1 MKKKITELTVKIP
14 LVTEEDLLHNEL
26 NMYLL
31 YLEAGIFISNKDKE
45 FSHSELDIIQF
56 YGIINRIQ
64 SCFKSIRQACN
75 FISRR
80 PTIKYLDKNEEMTII
95 DYYNYHYDVVV
106 HKLNTIRD
114 LSFKL
119 INKVFNL
126 NLSDRNCNWNNIKSN
141 NLITIPGIID
151 IQTLYYYLM
160 LEVERERNE
169 STHNGFIKAKIFDDL
184 NDIVTLSLL
193 NRLKKV
199 PKEIV
204 GYDPL
209 TKGTYYDS
217 QLRKEKKELLKKIDN
232 YKVMS
237 LFCINVLTCCMSNKY
252 KSSIPTDL
260 STKYSSFIQ
269 KANYQIDNYGKKVN
283 KLKFLF
289 PFLEINDKSI
299 EYLKGNGKKGNYKL
313 IVSIVNV

>member
-1 MKKKITELTVKIP
+1 MHQNVERFLAP
-14 LVTEEDLLHNEL
+14 QESYYD
-26 NMYLL
+26 
-31 YLEAGIFISNKDKE
+31 EALKE
-45 FSHSELDIIQF
+45 
-56 YGIINRIQ
+56 
-64 SCFKSIRQACN
+64 
-75 FISRR
+75 
-80 PTIKYLDKNEEMTII
+80 
-95 DYYNYHYDVVV
+95 
-106 HKLNTIRD
+106 
-114 LSFKL
+114 
-119 INKVFNL
+119 
-126 NLSDRNCNWNNIKSN
+126 IKSGYKSGHWIWWIFPQMRG
-141 NLITIPGIID
+141 L
-151 IQTLYYYLM
+151 
-160 LEVERERNE
+160 
-169 STHNGFIKAKIFDDL
+169 GFSP
-184 NDIVTLSLL
+184 LSQL